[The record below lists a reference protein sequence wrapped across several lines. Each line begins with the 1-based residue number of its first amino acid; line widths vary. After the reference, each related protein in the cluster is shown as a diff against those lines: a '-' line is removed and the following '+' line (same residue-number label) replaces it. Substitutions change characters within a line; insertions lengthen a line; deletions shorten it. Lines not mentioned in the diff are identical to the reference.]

1 MLHHLPNAV
10 TLLNLFCG
18 ACASL
23 CIIYGRLEWAIG
35 LVALG
40 ALFDLLDG
48 MVARWLNVHSEL
60 GKQLDSLADMVS
72 FGLVPGLIVYGLIAA
87 AWQGHWPKDLELRA
101 LPAFLLTLFAAL
113 RLGKFNLDER
123 QTEGFLGLPTPGCTL
138 FMIGLLG
145 LYLSPAPG
153 LAFLFH
159 AGVLYGITL
168 LFSALMVVEIPMF
181 SFKFKTLQ
189 WTGNEIRIIF
199 AAISVALVVSW
210 QVAGL
215 SAVVLLY
222 IISSCFIHFFKRKPL
237 P

>member
-1 MLHHLPNAV
+1 MLRHLPNAI

-23 CIIYGRLEWAIG
+23 CLLYGRLEWAIG

-40 ALFDLLDG
+40 ALADLLDG
-48 MVARWLNVHSEL
+48 MLARLLNVHSEL

-72 FGLVPGLIVYGLIAA
+72 FGLVPGIILYGLIAA
-87 AWQGHWPKDLELRA
+87 SLQGHWPTDLELRA

-123 QTEGFLGLPTPGCTL
+123 QTEGFIGLPTPACTL

-145 LYLSPAPG
+145 IYLSPG
-153 LAFLFH
+153 ILSGFLPPLGYYF
-159 AGVLYGITL
+159 VVL
-168 LFSALMVVEIPMF
+168 LFSALMVSEIPMF
-181 SFKFKTLQ
+181 SFKFKSLQ
-189 WTGNEIRIIF
+189 WVGNEIRIIF
-199 AAISVALVVSW
+199 AAIAVAILLLW
-210 QVAGL
+210 QIAGL
-215 SAVVLLY
+215 ALVVLLY
-222 IISSCFIHFFKRKPL
+222 ILISIFIYFLSFHKSL